1 MRKLAMIFLGVT
13 FVAASFTSCRDQK
26 KEEMTEQE
34 EVIQEM
40 QDDGAEM
47 KVKEDANGDT
57 KIKMETDDK
66 EVKIKTDADGDSK
79 IKVDENN

>member
-1 MRKLAMIFLGVT
+1 MRKLAMIFLGAT
-13 FVAASFTSCRDQK
+13 FIATSFTSCREQK

-34 EVIQEM
+34 EIIQEM

-47 KVKEDANGDT
+47 KVKEDDGDT

-79 IKVDENN
+79 IKIDENN